1 MLPAYDT
8 SNPPEEK
15 TMTIF
20 LGYVFSR
27 MIESSSQVR
36 AAIRI
41 QRFVRKSNAGGFS
54 PVKTSRRQ
62 STLSSARC
70 SVLSM
75 TLVRKGSVPITVAI
89 SHSHAA
95 SIIMRRIGTYV
106 QQRKYITMRDEQ
118 RRFRAEEADAI
129 AAEMAAAAAEV
140 EMFRLQA
147 EEEEAR
153 VAAQIEL
160 LRLQAEKEEVRVAA
174 QIEMLRLQAEEE
186 EARVAAQIEML
197 RLQAKEEEEE
207 ARAVAAE
214 EVEMLR
220 LQAKEE
226 EARVAA
232 QIEMLRLQ
240 AEEEEARVAAE
251 VQMLR
256 LQVVEEEARVAAE
269 EVEML
274 RLQAEE
280 EEVRVAAQ
288 IEMLRLQK
296 EEEEARAVAA
306 EEV

>member
-41 QRFVRKSNAGGFS
+41 QRFLRKSNAGGFS

-75 TLVRKGSVPITVAI
+75 TLARKGSVPITVAI

-106 QQRKYITMRDEQ
+106 QQRKFVTMRDEQ

-129 AAEMAAAAAEV
+129 VAETAAAAAEV
-140 EMFRLQA
+140 EMLRLQA

-153 VAAQIEL
+153 VAAH
-160 LRLQAEKEEVRVAA
+160 
-174 QIEMLRLQAEEE
+174 IEMLRLQAEEE
-186 EARVAAQIEML
+186 EARVAA
-197 RLQAKEEEEE
+197 
-207 ARAVAAE
+207 AAE
-214 EVEMLR
+214 FEM
-220 LQAKEE
+220 Q
-226 EARVAA
+226 
-232 QIEMLRLQ
+232 RLQ
-240 AEEEEARVAAE
+240 AEEEEAA
-251 VQMLR
+251 
-256 LQVVEEEARVAAE
+256 
-269 EVEML
+269 
-274 RLQAEE
+274 
-280 EEVRVAAQ
+280 
-288 IEMLRLQK
+288 
-296 EEEEARAVAA
+296 
-306 EEV
+306 